1 MGMLRWI
8 GDAEVRIFDDTE
20 NVPEGILHSGNA
32 NPTPYVLKL
41 MVRLRA
47 EFKQPCQGAAGVV
60 YAPVSDRATPLG
72 SKRPVWIQ
80 T

>member
-32 NPTPYVLKL
+32 NPTSHVLKL

-47 EFKQPCQGAAGVV
+47 EFKQPRQGAAGVV
-60 YAPVSDRATPLG
+60 YAPVSDRAP
-72 SKRPVWIQ
+72 PW
-80 T
+80 